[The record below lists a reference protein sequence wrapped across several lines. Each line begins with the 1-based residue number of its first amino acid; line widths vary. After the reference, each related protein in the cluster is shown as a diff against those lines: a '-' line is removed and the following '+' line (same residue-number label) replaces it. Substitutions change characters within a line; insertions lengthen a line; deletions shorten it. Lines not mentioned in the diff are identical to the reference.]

1 MSNAQA
7 EEFKAL
13 GNAALQSG
21 KLTEAIEHYTKAI
34 NADGTN
40 HVYYSN
46 RSAAYLKKGDAN
58 NALEEAN
65 STIAIDPNFAK
76 GYSRKGAALHALK
89 RYNDAVT
96 AFEEGLAKFPG
107 DASLKKGLDDVKR
120 DRDGPPPSSRL
131 PGGLGNL
138 FGDNLIQQIMLNP
151 KTRPYLSDAEFMAKI
166 RRLQTNPNS
175 LTELIGDPRIME
187 VLGLSLGMS
196 GAGQSTDDEGANYD
210 DYDTKRETTAAKPTN
225 GETHAAQKE
234 KPAPME
240 EEKTEEEEED
250 LSELTPEERKKKQ
263 DQKEAAKVKERGN
276 ELYKNKQFDEAIS
289 AYDEAIHLD
298 PTNMTFHN
306 NKAAVYFTTKQYDK
320 CISACREAVEVG
332 KANRAPFEERAKALV
347 RCAKA
352 YQKQG
357 DLGKAIECCQEAQ
370 LEFYD
375 KATERMMKNWELEKK
390 KADAAAYLDD
400 EKAEEAKQR
409 GNEAFRNKEWGEAV
423 REYEEAVKRAP
434 NNAPIRN
441 NLAAALCK
449 IMDFNGAKMH
459 IEKAVEIDPKYV
471 KAWARKGDIEV
482 LTKENHKAVESY
494 KRGLDIEP
502 NNTACKDGLRK
513 VTSLINYGNS
523 AMTEEEKME
532 RARHGMADPEIQ
544 AILQDPVIQQILR
557 DFNEN
562 PQAANQAM
570 MDPIIRGKIEKLIA
584 SGVVQ
589 TA

>member
-7 EEFKAL
+7 EEFKAA

-21 KLTEAIEHYTKAI
+21 KLTEAIENYSKAI

-58 NALEEAN
+58 NALEDAN

-89 RYNDAVT
+89 RYNDAVA

-107 DASLKKGLDDVKR
+107 DASLKKGLEDVQR
-120 DRDGPPPSSRL
+120 DRDGPPPSSRR
-131 PGGLGNL
+131 PVGMASL

-175 LTELIGDPRIME
+175 LTELISDPRIME
-187 VLGLSLGMS
+187 VLGLSLGMP
-196 GAGQSTDDEGANYD
+196 GGDQSSDDEGPNFNTND
-210 DYDTKRETTAAKPTN
+210 NQETTAAKPN
-225 GETHAAQKE
+225 GQARATQKE
-234 KPAPME
+234 SSAPME
-240 EEKTEEEEED
+240 EETAEEEMQD
-250 LSELTPEERKKKQ
+250 SSEFTPEERKKKE
-263 DQKEAAKVKERGN
+263 DQKDAAKVKERGN
-276 ELYKNKQFDEAIS
+276 DLYKNKQFEEAIS
-289 AYDEAIHLD
+289 AYDEAINLD
-298 PTNMTFHN
+298 PSNMTFHN
-306 NKAAVYFTTKQYDK
+306 NKAAVYFTTKQYDN
-320 CISACREAVEVG
+320 CILACREAVEVG

-400 EKAEEAKQR
+400 DKAEEAKQR
-409 GNEAFRNKEWGEAV
+409 GNEAFRIKDWGEAV

-494 KRGLDIEP
+494 KRGLEIEP
-502 NNTACKDGLRK
+502 TNTACKDGLRK

-523 AMTEEEKME
+523 TMTEEEKLE

-562 PQAANQAM
+562 PQAANQALT
-570 MDPIIRGKIEKLIA
+570 DPVIRGKIEKLIA

>member
-1 MSNAQA
+1 MSKAQA
-7 EEFKAL
+7 EEFKAA

-21 KLTEAIEHYTKAI
+21 KLTEAIENYTKAI
-34 NADGTN
+34 NTDGTN

-58 NALEEAN
+58 NALEDAN

-89 RYNDAVT
+89 RYNDAIA
-96 AFEEGLAKFPG
+96 AFEEGLAKFPA
-107 DASLKKGLDDVKR
+107 DASLKKGLEDVKR
-120 DRDGPPPSSRL
+120 DRDGPPPGSSRHT
-131 PGGLGNL
+131 GGMAGL

-151 KTRPYLSDAEFMAKI
+151 KTRPYLSDADFMAKI

-175 LTELIGDPRIME
+175 LAEIISDPRIME
-187 VLGLSLGMS
+187 VLGLSLGMP
-196 GAGQSTDDEGANYD
+196 GGDQSSDDEGPNFN
-210 DYDTKRETTAAKPTN
+210 TNNKQESTVAKTS
-225 GETHAAQKE
+225 GEAPATQKE
-234 KPAPME
+234 KSVPME
-240 EEKTEEEEED
+240 EEKTEEED
-250 LSELTPEERKKKQ
+250 LSELTPEEKKKKE

-276 ELYKNKQFDEAIS
+276 DLYKNKKFEEAIS
-289 AYDEAIHLD
+289 AYNEAINLD

-306 NKAAVYFTTKQYDK
+306 NKAAVYFSTKQYDK
-320 CISACREAVEVG
+320 CILACREAVEVG

-400 EKAEEAKQR
+400 DKAEEAKQR
-409 GNEAFRNKEWGEAV
+409 GNEAFRNKDWGEAV
-423 REYEEAVKRAP
+423 REYEEAVKRSP

-494 KRGLDIEP
+494 KRGLEIEP
-502 NNTACKDGLRK
+502 TNTACKDGLRK

-523 AMTEEEKME
+523 TMTDEEKME

-562 PQAANQAM
+562 PQAANQALT
-570 MDPIIRGKIEKLIA
+570 DPVIRSKIEKLIA